1 MARAST
7 HPKLV
12 LTDEEKK
19 HLDQLRQSKT
29 ASFRDVQR
37 AKVLWRYH
45 AGETVSQIARA
56 LKITRKSV
64 LKWIDKALQIGIIVG
79 LKDTPH
85 KPREAV
91 ITDDAKAWVV
101 NLACSKPKEFGY
113 AAELW
118 TRSALARHVR
128 LQAVQAGYPA
138 LAKAAKSTVQRIL
151 DAQTVRPHKVKYYME
166 RRDPDFLSKM
176 KNVLLVYQQ
185 VALQNEAVQN
195 GAPHPMV
202 ITVSV
207 DEKPGVQAIGN
218 TSPDLPPVAGRYP
231 PVARDS
237 EYIRFGT
244 WSILAGLDLHHGHV
258 TARVEERH
266 RSAEFIALLKDLD
279 AYYPEECTIR
289 LILDNHSSHISKETR
304 DYLATRPNRFKY
316 VLTPTHGSWL
326 NIVETLFGKM
336 TRTFLRK
343 IRVQSKNELKERILL
358 GIAEINAMP
367 VVHRWKAFE
376 ALEGAGEA
384 SKPMDMF

>member
-7 HPKLV
+7 HSKLV

-37 AKVLWRYH
+37 ARVLWRYH

-56 LKITRKSV
+56 LTITRKSV
-64 LKWIDKALQIGIIVG
+64 LKWIDKALQIGVMVG
-79 LKDTPH
+79 MKDTPH

-101 NLACSKPKEFGY
+101 NLACSKPKDCGY

-128 LQAVQAGYPA
+128 LHAAEAGYPA
-138 LAKAAKSTVQRIL
+138 LAKAAKATVQRIL
-151 DAQTVRPHKVKYYME
+151 DAQTLHPHKVKYYME
-166 RRDPDFLSKM
+166 RRDPEFLAKM
-176 KNVLLVYQQ
+176 KNVLLVDQE

-195 GAPHPMV
+195 GATHPIV

-207 DEKPGVQAIGN
+207 DEKPFVQEIGN
-218 TSPDLPPVAGRYP
+218 TSPDLPPVAGKYP
-231 PVARDS
+231 RVSRDS
-237 EYIRFGT
+237 EYIRLGT
-244 WSILAGLDLHHGHV
+244 WSILAGLDLHDGHV
-258 TARVEERH
+258 TARVEARH
-266 RSAEFIALLKDLD
+266 RSVEFIALLKDLD
-279 AYYPEECTIR
+279 AHYPAESTIR
-289 LILDNHSSHISKETR
+289 LILDNHSAHISKETR
-304 DYLATRPNRFKY
+304 AYLATRPNRFKY

-336 TRTFLRK
+336 ARTFLRH
-343 IRVQSKNELKERILL
+343 IRVQSWEELRQRILK
-358 GIAEINAMP
+358 GIEEINADP
-367 VVHRWKAFE
+367 VIHRWKKFE
-376 ALEGAGEA
+376 ALGAE
-384 SKPMDMF
+384 SYV